1 MTNNTQFN
9 NSCHVIK
16 NFVLQQLQYK
26 IFNLTVLAD
35 ENLTNVDVYNVFSLS
50 PVNKESTCGIHV
62 NRTLDTA
69 NSTEAIYQISNRSH
83 KQLQSFS

>member
-1 MTNNTQFN
+1 MTNNTHFN

-16 NFVLQQLQYK
+16 NFVLQLQH
-26 IFNLTVLAD
+26 LTVLAD
-35 ENLTNVDVYNVFSLS
+35 DNLTNLDVYNVFSLS

-62 NRTLDTA
+62 SRTLDTA
-69 NSTEAIYQISNRSH
+69 KSAEAIYQISNRSH

>member
-1 MTNNTQFN
+1 MV
-9 NSCHVIK
+9 S
-16 NFVLQQLQYK
+16 QLQHQ
-26 IFNLTVLAD
+26 TVLAD

-62 NRTLDTA
+62 SHTHDTTHSA
-69 NSTEAIYQISNRSH
+69 EAIYQISNHSH